1 MVSEPTT
8 PYAELGG
15 EAGIRRLVHRFYQL
29 MDTLPEAW
37 DVRQM
42 HPEDLSGSEEKL
54 FMYLTGWLGG
64 PPLYEQAHG
73 HPRLRA
79 RHLPFTIASRER
91 DQWLMCM
98 KLRRMHP
105 RKPAAHPTVDSHR
118 RPCRPHAQPRRPR
131 LNQPQAH
138 TPIMKFL
145 FDLFPIILFFVAYK
159 FAGIFAATAVAI
171 AATVGQIGWV
181 WFRHRKVDTML
192 WVSLAIVT
200 VFGGATL
207 FFQNP
212 TFIKW
217 KPTVLYWFF
226 AGALIFSAVVLKK
239 NLIRKMLEAQM
250 KLPEPIWGT
259 LNLVWAGFFGLMGV
273 LNLFIAYNFSED
285 TWVNFKLFGGMGL
298 MIVFVLAQGMLLS
311 RYIEEES
318 N

>member
-1 MVSEPTT
+1 
-8 PYAELGG
+8 
-15 EAGIRRLVHRFYQL
+15 
-29 MDTLPEAW
+29 
-37 DVRQM
+37 
-42 HPEDLSGSEEKL
+42 
-54 FMYLTGWLGG
+54 
-64 PPLYEQAHG
+64 
-73 HPRLRA
+73 
-79 RHLPFTIASRER
+79 
-91 DQWLMCM
+91 
-98 KLRRMHP
+98 
-105 RKPAAHPTVDSHR
+105 
-118 RPCRPHAQPRRPR
+118 
-131 LNQPQAH
+131 
-138 TPIMKFL
+138 MKFL

-171 AATVGQIGWV
+171 AATVGQIGWM

-226 AGALIFSAVVLKK
+226 AGALLFSAVVLKK

-250 KLPEPIWGT
+250 KLPEPVWGT